1 MACAIDTPKPKWYL
15 YLESKGV
22 NPIKL
27 WPESIQKMQKF
38 FLCAIAFH
46 LELHSKSDDFSEP
59 STTEWYKKAII
70 AYNHFSGIK
79 VSKQT
84 LSIRRIT
91 GSCGWAADTL
101 ENELKELEDIEIKA
115 LYRYDVYDGDTE
127 TDDGYDGDNE
137 TDDDKKYT
145 DGDED
150 EDHPYYRTNAVWRSL
165 PGNEL
170 DIEYVVNLVPNPSD
184 PTVFLI

>member
-1 MACAIDTPKPKWYL
+1 MAYAIDTPKPKWYL

-38 FLCAIAFH
+38 FLCAIAFY

-70 AYNHFSGIK
+70 AYNHFSEIH

-84 LSIRRIT
+84 LSIRNIT
-91 GSCGWAADTL
+91 GGCGWAA
-101 ENELKELEDIEIKA
+101 NMLKKKLEDIEVEGS
-115 LYRYDVYDGDTE
+115 YDDEYDKYDGE
-127 TDDGYDGDNE
+127 NG
-137 TDDDKKYT
+137 
-145 DGDED
+145 
-150 EDHPYYRTNAVWRSL
+150 DHPYYRTNAVWRSL
-165 PGNEL
+165 PGNKEE
-170 DIEYVVNLVPNPSD
+170 IEYEVNLIPDPSD
-184 PTVFLI
+184 PTVFLLTTY